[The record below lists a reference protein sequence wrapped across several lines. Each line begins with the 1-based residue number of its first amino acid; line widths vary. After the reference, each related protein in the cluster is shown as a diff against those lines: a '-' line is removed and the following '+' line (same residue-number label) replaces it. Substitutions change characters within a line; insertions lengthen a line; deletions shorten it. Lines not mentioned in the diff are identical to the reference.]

1 MTDHLTTALQAGLR
15 VLDINLDSDQ
25 INRLISFVNLLDKWN
40 RVYNLTAIRE
50 RTQMIPAH
58 LLDSLS
64 VLKLIKGISIL
75 DVGSGA
81 GLPGI
86 PLALCLP
93 HKHFVL
99 LDSSGKKTRFLQQAV
114 IELQMNNVQVC
125 KTNVKNYP
133 TIELFDTVVCRAFS
147 NLTGFISAAG
157 RLCKPSGS
165 MLALK
170 GKYPENELAEVPEGF
185 KVETVSRLQVP
196 FLARQRHVVEILRA

>member
-1 MTDHLTTALQAGLR
+1 MG
-15 VLDINLDSDQ
+15 
-25 INRLISFVNLLDKWN
+25 FVELLDKWN
-40 RVYNLTAIRE
+40 QIYNLTAIRE
-50 RTQMIPAH
+50 RAQMIPAY

-64 VLKLIKGISIL
+64 IIKFIKGINVL

-93 HKHFVL
+93 QKRFVL
-99 LDSSGKKTRFLQQAV
+99 LDSSVKKTRFLQQAV
-114 IELQMNNVQVC
+114 IELQLNNVKVC

-147 NLTGFISAAG
+147 SLAGFISAAG
-157 RLCKPSGS
+157 RLCKPSGC

-170 GKYPENELAEVPEGF
+170 GKFPENELAEVPEGF
-185 KVETVSRLQVP
+185 KVEAVSRLQVP
-196 FLARQRHVVEILRA
+196 LLARQRHVVEILRV

>member
-1 MTDHLTTALQAGLR
+1 MQAGLR
-15 VLDINLDSDQ
+15 VLDIDLDPAQ
-25 INRLISFVNLLDKWN
+25 INRLIDFVNLLEKWN
-40 RVYNLTAIRE
+40 QVYNLTAIRE
-50 RTQMIPAH
+50 RGQMIPAH

-64 VLKLIKGISIL
+64 ILKFIKGLSIL

-93 HKHFVL
+93 RKRFVL
-99 LDSSGKKTRFLQQAV
+99 LDSSVKKTRFLQQAV
-114 IELQMNNVQVC
+114 IELRMNNVQVC

-147 NLTGFISAAG
+147 SLAGFLSAAG
-157 RLCKPSGS
+157 SLCKPSGC

-170 GKYPENELAEVPEGF
+170 GKYPENELAELPEGF
-185 KVETVSRLQVP
+185 KVEAISRLQVP
-196 FLARQRHVVEILRA
+196 FLARQRHVVEILRV